1 MAQKHLLV
9 TEIEIPIEPSQV
21 PLDLVVE
28 RIIRSNQRFDWQIL
42 QDVSIRL
49 DQRILECSRRE
60 FATQSHFARTT
71 RRWQPQSRLPRQLLQ
86 KLNVIERCPVHK
98 RGEYGAARTDSPPP
112 PPLRGS
118 SSRTNRERPLV
129 SPHRAKPRSRARMQD
144 RSLSPCVTRLAAR
157 ACAFRGL
164 PTQSSPRGCALNR
177 TDALD
182 VLRSSRFE
190 AFVGVTESAELD
202 FKGEPYQ
209 LEDERGKLELAKDVA
224 ALANA
229 GGGIIVIGVRT
240 TLPET
245 SRVEVARDI
254 RLIPVSVVDLRQCR
268 NLARSRVYPDVGG
281 LDVAFHSSSHDPT
294 RGLLAIDVPP
304 QAATARP
311 FLVHSPLVGDKTV
324 GWLVGLPTR
333 HRDATDHASIEELH
347 RRIRD
352 GDTKPRSSIRDA
364 LSRLEAVPEQV
375 VAPSVTAAERADQ
388 LVERT
393 FPENAEDD
401 LIDTSM
407 PHLVLVFAPSGGQ
420 IRDFLEDGG
429 ARKLVAPAH
438 DSFAGHLSH
447 RARTRRDL
455 GWSATSP
462 QRRLAT
468 SRTDTRWRT
477 HRGRCAS

>member
-1 MAQKHLLV
+1 MTRLRCARL
-9 TEIEIPIEPSQV
+9 
-21 PLDLVVE
+21 
-28 RIIRSNQRFDWQIL
+28 RFQ
-42 QDVSIRL
+42 
-49 DQRILECSRRE
+49 EAYRR
-60 FATQSHFARTT
+60 
-71 RRWQPQSRLPRQLLQ
+71 SRL
-86 KLNVIERCPVHK
+86 
-98 RGEYGAARTDSPPP
+98 
-112 PPLRGS
+112 
-118 SSRTNRERPLV
+118 
-129 SPHRAKPRSRARMQD
+129 
-144 RSLSPCVTRLAAR
+144 
-157 ACAFRGL
+157 
-164 PTQSSPRGCALNR
+164 PRGCALNR

-352 GDTKPRSSIRDA
+352 GDTATLSSIRDA

-429 ARKLVAPAH
+429 ARKLVAFPPTTRSQGWHLRTEREPDVISGGQLRVRSGDWLRVELTRDGELIVVAALPNFIARGSTFEPH
-438 DSFAGHLSH
+438 TIQALALVEFIYNAVAFYGGIVRDWILPRPTAISCRLELRKARWGEDGRYALHLSPYPTDD
-447 RARTRRDL
+447 ARSGIPL
-455 GWSATSP
+455 PGGAP
-462 QRRLAT
+462 E
-468 SRTDTRWRT
+468 
-477 HRGRCAS
+477 